1 MPEQGATMAS
11 LTNIAGQTS
20 AGARARRRAFRPGV
34 LTPYLFLAPALV
46 VYIGFLVYPMLVS
59 LYVSFFDWDGM
70 AATMT
75 FVGFK
80 NYFDIFFTDE
90 VARLALLNNV
100 FWTLGC
106 LIIPTGIGL
115 LLALALNR
123 NLRGTTVLRTIFY
136 APAVLPLVAVGL
148 IWSWMYNPNFGAINV
163 LLTSVGLG
171 RFAGAWLSGYDTAFP
186 SAFAT
191 YVWASCGFPMILYL
205 AGLQSIGREYYEAAR
220 IDGANA
226 QQSFW
231 HVTLPGLR
239 ESHVI
244 VLSLAVIGGFKVFD
258 LIYTMTYGGPGR
270 VTQVLGTWMYFQAFQ
285 YYHAGYGAALAWLIA
300 AIILVIAI
308 PYIRHMSR
316 D

>member
-1 MPEQGATMAS
+1 MAS
-11 LTNIAGQTS
+11 LTDTAPRSGR
-20 AGARARRRAFRPGV
+20 AARSGIRRAFRRSS

-46 VYIGFLVYPMLVS
+46 VYTAFLVYPMLVS
-59 LYVSFFDWDGM
+59 LYTSFFDWDGM
-70 AATMT
+70 SATMT

-80 NYFDIFFTDE
+80 NYLSIFFDDE
-90 VARLALLNNV
+90 VARVALLNNV

-106 LIIPTGIGL
+106 LVVPTGIGL

-123 NLRGTTVLRTIFY
+123 GLRGTLVLRTIFY

-148 IWSWMYNPNFGAINV
+148 IWSWMYNPNFGALNI
-163 LLTSVGLG
+163 LLKAVGL
-171 RFAGAWLSGYDTAFP
+171 RALAGAWLSGYDSAFP

-191 YVWASCGFPMILYL
+191 YVWASVGFPMILYL
-205 AGLQSIGREYYEAAR
+205 AGLQSISREYYEAAR
-220 IDGANA
+220 IDGAGA
-226 QQSFW
+226 FQSFR

-270 VTQVLGTWMYFQAFQ
+270 VTQVLGTWMYFQSFQ

-308 PYIRHMSR
+308 PYIRRMSR